1 MKNIILYLI
10 TGTRGGETRGRII
23 NLLKSTPM
31 NAHRISSVL
40 NLDYKT
46 VKHHLKVLEKHRFL
60 EVLDK
65 GNYGAMY
72 FLSQE
77 LEINFDFFREI
88 WSKMGKDLGKSY

>member
-1 MKNIILYLI
+1 MRNIILYLI
-10 TGTRGGETRGRII
+10 TGTRGGETRARII

-31 NAHRISSVL
+31 NAHRIATVL

-72 FLSQE
+72 FLSRE
-77 LEINFDFFREI
+77 LEINFEDFRKI
-88 WSKMGKDLGKSY
+88 WMKLRRN